1 MASRDSTKD
10 LKTAPALRI
19 GALVLAFALTTLTL
33 GAAMPG
39 GAEYVAGRLLPDAGN
54 AYETIAAGRA
64 TEVEILPGRIDVVGV
79 RTHAKTS
86 DTAPALRG

>member
-39 GAEYVAGRLLPDAGN
+39 GAEYVAGRMLPGAGN
-54 AYETIAAGRA
+54 PWETIAARGA
-64 TEVEILPGRIDVVGV
+64 TEVEILPGRIEVVGV
-79 RTHAKTS
+79 RAHA
-86 DTAPALRG
+86 DAAPAKLPHRG